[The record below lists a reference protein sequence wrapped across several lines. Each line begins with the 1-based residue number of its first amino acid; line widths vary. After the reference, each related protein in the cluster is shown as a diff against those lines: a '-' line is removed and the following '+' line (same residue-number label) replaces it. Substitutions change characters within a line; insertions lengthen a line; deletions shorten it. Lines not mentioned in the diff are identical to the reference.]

1 MQANTDTSNKSL
13 ILRKYHELLTSSRH
27 VLHCDDAKLLKKAL
41 NLLIDAHKDYRRET
55 GEPYFIHSVEV
66 AKIVAS
72 EMGLGV
78 KSIICALL
86 QDVLKDTD
94 LKPEAIEEMF
104 DPGVRRMLE
113 TLTKIARLRTD
124 RISLQAA
131 NFINLLLTIN
141 DDVRVILIRLA
152 DRLHYMRN
160 LNVLHAEDKVKLSEE
175 TSNLYAPLAHR
186 LGLYNI
192 KTELEEL
199 SMRFSEPAIYYALE
213 QKLKETEREHSE
225 YLNAFI
231 IPIKRL
237 LHETGFKFTIKGRTK
252 SIQSIWAKMKKQGV
266 EFHEVYDLYA
276 VRVILNN
283 TIENEKADC
292 WKVYSMISN
301 IYQPDPRRLRD
312 WITIPKINGYESLHT
327 TVLGPLRRFVE
338 VQIRTKRMDEN
349 AEKGHASHWMYKDA
363 AKQKQSDEWLA
374 HLHNLLKNPDLGD
387 ISAMDGNKREAGD
400 YIFVFTPQGDLK
412 KLPRNATVLDF
423 AFEIHTGLGE
433 KCSGARVNNQQV
445 PIKHVLRNGDQ
456 VEIIVTKNQKPNLD
470 WLSWVVTNRAKN
482 KIRRYLREVRYNRS
496 EEGKDILRRKLSQL
510 DIAHNDEVMNKL
522 LSHFTTDDPLE
533 FYQML
538 AEGKIEVADIK
549 GVLLES
555 EPKPE
560 PELRN
565 KIKERIV
572 QKFQPEPG
580 GAFELLIQG
589 NPGVA
594 DYKLAKCCMPV
605 TGEKIFGFVTV
616 SDGIKIHRNDCPNAR
631 QLKEKYNYR
640 VVEAEWVKQSHVSG
654 RLSEIH
660 VSGTD
665 RLGILNDITR
675 VISEDLK
682 VNMRSVTFDTKMGNF
697 SGSIKVFAGDRK
709 YLDALLHRI
718 GKIKGVLKATAR

>member
-1 MQANTDTSNKSL
+1 MQVNTDTSNKSL
-13 ILRKYHELLTSSRH
+13 ILKKYHELLTASKQ
-27 VLHCDDAKLLKKAL
+27 VLQCNDAKLLKKAL
-41 NLLIDAHKDYRRET
+41 TVLIDTHKDFRRET

-66 AKIVAS
+66 ARIVAF

-94 LKPEAIEEMF
+94 LKPQEIEKMF
-104 DPGVRRMLE
+104 DPGVRKMLE

-124 RISLQAA
+124 RISLQPE
-131 NFINLLLTIN
+131 NFISLLLALT
-141 DDVRVILIRLA
+141 DDVRVIIIRLA

-160 LNVLHAEDKVKLSEE
+160 LEVLHAEDKAKLSAE

-199 SMRFSEPAIYYALE
+199 SMRFSEPAIYSALE
-213 QKLKETEREHSE
+213 QKLKETEKEHSE

-231 IPIKRL
+231 IPIRRV

-283 TIENEKADC
+283 TIENENADC
-292 WKVYSMISN
+292 WKVYSLISN

-312 WITIPKINGYESLHT
+312 WITIPKSNGYESLHT
-327 TVLGPLRRFVE
+327 TVLGPLKRYVE

-349 AEKGHASHWMYKDA
+349 AEKGHASHWIYKDG
-363 AKQKQSDEWLA
+363 AKQKQADDWLA
-374 HLHNLLKNPDLGD
+374 YLRSLLENSYLDQEGKVAGKNRG
-387 ISAMDGNKREAGD
+387 AGD

-412 KLPRNATVLDF
+412 RLPRDATVLDF
-423 AFEIHTGLGE
+423 AFEIHTGVGE
-433 KCSGARVNNQQV
+433 KCSGARVNNLQV
-445 PIKHVLRNGDQ
+445 PIKHVLKNGDQ
-456 VEIIVTKNQKPNLD
+456 VEINVSKNQKPNLD
-470 WLSWVVTNRAKN
+470 WLTWVVTNRAKN
-482 KIRRYLREVRYNRS
+482 KIRRYLREAKYNRS

-510 DIAHNDEVMNKL
+510 DIPHNDEVMNKL
-522 LSHFTTDDPLE
+522 LSHFTTEDPLE
-533 FYQML
+533 FYQLL
-538 AEGKIEVADIK
+538 AEGKIEVADLK
-549 GVLLES
+549 EVLLGS
-555 EPKPE
+555 EPKSE
-560 PELRN
+560 HELRN
-565 KIKERIV
+565 KIKERIAA
-572 QKFQPEPG
+572 KFQPEPG
-580 GAFELLIQG
+580 AAYELLIQG
-589 NPGVA
+589 NPGVT

-616 SDGIKIHRNDCPNAR
+616 GDGIKIHRNDCPNAP
-631 QLKEKYNYR
+631 QLKEKYGYR
-640 VVEAEWVKQSHVSG
+640 VVKAEWVKQSQVSG

-660 VSGTD
+660 VTGTD

-682 VNMRSVTFDTKMGNF
+682 VNMRSVAFDTKLGNF
-697 SGSIKVFAGDRK
+697 SGNIKVLVGDK
-709 YLDALLHRI
+709 KHLDALLHRI
-718 GKIKGVLKATAR
+718 SKIKGVLKATAR